1 MSFAFLSRFSK
12 ICLCNEGHFDIW
24 ALRYSSEGP
33 EPFKENRVARLS
45 NYKIIFVAS
54 FRNFMHCSSTC
65 FHQVW
70 FRCKVEGASEVSSRV
85 EKSLFRS
92 AFRNF
97 FQCLSFRLLAVQM
110 LVSPLRQH
118 VQTPFLHE
126 IHWIPFLLPL
136 ALVYQFKN
144 IWMKS
149 KVNFLVFGS
158 SVTWWWQWF

>member
-70 FRCKVEGASEVSSRV
+70 FRCKVEGASEASSRV

-92 AFRNF
+92 AFRDL
-97 FQCLSFRLLAVQM
+97 FQCLSFRL
-110 LVSPLRQH
+110 
-118 VQTPFLHE
+118 
-126 IHWIPFLLPL
+126 
-136 ALVYQFKN
+136 
-144 IWMKS
+144 
-149 KVNFLVFGS
+149 FGS
-158 SVTWWWQWF
+158 VDASESFETTCTNTFSPWNSLNSISAAPCFGLPIQEYMDEI